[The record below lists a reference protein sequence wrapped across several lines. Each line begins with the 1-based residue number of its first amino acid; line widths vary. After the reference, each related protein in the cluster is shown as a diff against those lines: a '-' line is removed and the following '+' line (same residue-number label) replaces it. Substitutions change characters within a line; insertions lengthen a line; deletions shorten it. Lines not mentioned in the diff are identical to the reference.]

1 MKEKAQMNR
10 EEAEALN
17 RLAREQ
23 MKERLLRDILFDMQV
38 CRLEGWD
45 PLAFLVEL
53 REMLDDLMKRKE

>member
-23 MKERLLRDILFDMQV
+23 MKERLLLDIMFDMQV

-53 REMLDDLMKRKE
+53 RGMLDELIKKG